1 LCNLCCCVI
10 HSIQNSFILPARKS
24 INIYK
29 STHPSTIYK
38 RAATPIMPA
47 TTPVRPPIA
56 CEFAAPVNWAARED
70 VAEAATDAAREVA
83 DEAAEAAR
91 LVLEETAAA
100 ADDARLDATAAAE
113 EARLDA
119 EAAAEEARLD
129 AEAAAD
135 DTTTAAEEARDDA
148 AERAD
153 ERIGAIAEGTAV
165 TEGTAGREGVLRSD
179 VRRMLSRVAGTAY

>member
-1 LCNLCCCVI
+1 LILCNLCCCVI

-100 ADDARLDATAAAE
+100 ADDARLDA
-113 EARLDA
+113 

>member
-1 LCNLCCCVI
+1 MMMTIAIFVILCSLCCCVT
-10 HSIQNSFILPARKS
+10 HSFNPSSLLIPTSKA

-29 STHPSTIYK
+29 STQTDTIYK
-38 RAATPIMPA
+38 RAATPIIPA
-47 TTPVRPPIA
+47 TTPVRPPTA
-56 CEFAAPVNWAARED
+56 CELAAPVNWAGRDD

-119 EAAAEEARLD
+119 EAAADE
-129 AEAAAD
+129 
-135 DTTTAAEEARDDA
+135 TTAAAEEARDEA

-153 ERIGAIAEGTAV
+153 ETMGAIADGTAG
-165 TEGTAGREGVLRSD
+165 TEGTAGSEGVLRVDIRS
-179 VRRMLSRVAGTAY
+179 VLSVICRK